1 MAYTTDKKSTGL
13 ELLTD
18 LTITQADLHI
28 IGDVSDSGRAKAIT
42 EENLEITIANST
54 NFIDELT
61 NNSTFQSNVTS
72 IVGSSLEVQENG
84 IIKGTSINKI
94 NILSSNPIV
103 TNPITGEIDIDLTSI
118 NGGGGGTKL
127 AINTNEVSNAT
138 TTPVD
143 AFTIQIP
150 SNVLGTNNAIRFT
163 ITGETDGGSG
173 SGDTEI
179 SYGVQT
185 LGTVSIAGSHDFVIN
200 GFIIADN
207 SSSAQKT
214 QLQLV
219 LDGTSQSIINSTL
232 TVDSTNIEDL
242 VVSIVSSNTRQ
253 ITVQSVIV
261 ERIDTPNDGIVISA
275 TTAEDITIGTPVGI
289 SNGIDNTVA
298 KANTTSWNLTFPD
311 TIINHKTIKVATDK
325 VATLYRQSSAT
336 LRVAVSNIDTTD
348 FENAVSYGAYQT
360 ITTDLLIPSLYPLE
374 ATDIAYLDENK
385 FIITYVEN
393 SSNTIVKYVVGTIS
407 GTTITLGTS
416 ANVVTAS
423 DPIDSLIV
431 TTIGTDKGVISYREN
446 STILSSKAFT
456 TSGTVATFGSA
467 VTYSTFSSTAS
478 IAATKIDTDKFILVA
493 GGPAGTE
500 GQVGTISGT
509 AITLGTM
516 ATITTSAGLPTK
528 QSMAIVSHDTNKFI
542 CSIYV
547 NPSQKVTACTV
558 SGTTITVGTELVNSS
573 TPSASQSLY
582 VVSPTEIYFSA
593 TFPSSSGAIGK
604 INVSG
609 TTLTLNGIV
618 ASKLIFGGND
628 VITNMGNYF
637 FMLGASGTIYFIYGM
652 SLSFI
657 GIAQS
662 SATKG
667 TNVLVKIA
675 GVDTNQTGL
684 IAGVIYQILS
694 GTLVQIGTSTTI
706 TSVID
711 LDIVTAISSTSI
723 KI

>member
-1 MAYTTDKKSTGL
+1 MAYTTDENSIGL
-13 ELLTD
+13 DVLTT
-18 LTITQADLHI
+18 LEQNDLHI
-28 IGDVSDSGRAKAIT
+28 VGDVSDSGRAKAIT

-103 TNPITGEIDIDLTSI
+103 TNPTTGEIDIDLTSI

-173 SGDTEI
+173 SGDAEL
-179 SYGVQT
+179 SYGGQT
-185 LGTVSIAGSHDFVIN
+185 LGTVSISGTHDFVIN

-207 SSSAQKT
+207 SSSAQKS
-214 QLQLV
+214 QLQLI
-219 LDGTSQSIINSTL
+219 LDGTSQSVINSTL

-242 VVSIVSSNTRQ
+242 IVSIVSSNTRQ
-253 ITVQSVIV
+253 ITVQSIIV

-298 KANTTSWNLTFPD
+298 KANTTSWSLTFPD
-311 TIINHKTIKVATDK
+311 TIIYHKTIKVATDK
-325 VATLYRQSSAT
+325 VVTLYRQSSAT

-348 FENAVSYGAYQT
+348 FQNAVSYGSYQT
-360 ITTDLLIPSLYPLE
+360 ITSDLFAPSYPLE

-385 FIITYVEN
+385 FIVTYVEN

-467 VTYSTFSSTAS
+467 VTYSTSSSTAS
-478 IAATKIDTDKFILVA
+478 IAATKIDTDKFILVT
-493 GGPAGTE
+493 GGSGGTE
-500 GQVGTISGT
+500 GQVGSISGT

-516 ATITTSAGLPTK
+516 ATITTSAGFPTK

-542 CSIYV
+542 CSVYV
-547 NPSQKVTACTV
+547 NPSQKITACTV

-573 TPSASQSLY
+573 TPSASQALY

-593 TFPSSSGAIGK
+593 TFFVVSGAIGK

-609 TTLTLNGIV
+609 TTLTLSGIV
-618 ASKLIFGGND
+618 ASNLIFQGND

-637 FMLGASGTIYFIYGM
+637 FMLGASGTTYFIYGM

-667 TNVLVKIA
+667 NNVLVKIA

-684 IAGVIYQILS
+684 NAGGLYKILS
-694 GTLVQIGTSTTI
+694 GELVQIGTSTTI

>member
-13 ELLTD
+13 DVLTA
-18 LTITQADLHI
+18 LAQNDLHI
-28 IGDVSDSGRAKAIT
+28 VGDVSDSGRAKAIT

-84 IIKGTSINKI
+84 ITKGTSINKI

-103 TNPITGEIDIDLTSI
+103 TNPTTGEIDIDLTSI

-127 AINTNEVSNAT
+127 AINTNEASNAT

-173 SGDTEI
+173 SGDAEL
-179 SYGVQT
+179 SYGGQT
-185 LGTVSIAGSHDFVIN
+185 LGTVSISGTHDFVIN

-207 SSSAQKT
+207 SSSAQKS
-214 QLQLV
+214 QLQLI
-219 LDGTSQSIINSTL
+219 LDGTSQSVINSTL

-242 VVSIVSSNTRQ
+242 IVSIVSSNTRQ
-253 ITVQSVIV
+253 ITVQSIIV

-298 KANTTSWNLTFPD
+298 KANTTSWSLTFPD
-311 TIINHKTIKVATDK
+311 TIIYHKTIKVATDK
-325 VATLYRQSSAT
+325 VVTLYRQSSAT

-348 FENAVSYGAYQT
+348 FQNAVSYGSYQT
-360 ITTDLLIPSLYPLE
+360 ITSDLFAPSYPLE

-385 FIITYVEN
+385 FIVTYVEN

-467 VTYSTFSSTAS
+467 VTYSTSSSTAS
-478 IAATKIDTDKFILVA
+478 IAATKIDTDKFILVT
-493 GGPAGTE
+493 GGSGGTE
-500 GQVGTISGT
+500 GQVGSISGT

-516 ATITTSAGLPTK
+516 ATITTSAGFPTK

-542 CSIYV
+542 CSVYV
-547 NPSQKVTACTV
+547 NPSQKITACTV

-573 TPSASQSLY
+573 TPSASQALY

-593 TFPSSSGAIGK
+593 TFFVVSGAIGK

-609 TTLTLNGIV
+609 TTLTLSGIV
-618 ASKLIFGGND
+618 ASNLIFQGND

-637 FMLGASGTIYFIYGM
+637 FMLGASGTTYFIYGM

-667 TNVLVKIA
+667 NNVLVKIA

-684 IAGVIYQILS
+684 NAGGLYKILS
-694 GTLVQIGTSTTI
+694 GELVQIGTSTTI